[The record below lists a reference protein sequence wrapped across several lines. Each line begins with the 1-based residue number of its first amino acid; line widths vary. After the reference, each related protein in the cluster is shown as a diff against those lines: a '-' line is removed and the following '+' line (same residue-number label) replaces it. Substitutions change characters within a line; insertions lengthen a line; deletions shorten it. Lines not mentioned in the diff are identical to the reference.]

1 MGNGKA
7 SHKELCRKVHGQRH
21 ADRASQ
27 LHQEMPHAEERQAK
41 SDAGASQRCIEQAAP
56 FGTAEDRNDEAVKP
70 PNPSPA
76 GRQRKLITIS
86 GRGIH
91 SIGA

>member
-1 MGNGKA
+1 
-7 SHKELCRKVHGQRH
+7 
-21 ADRASQ
+21 
-27 LHQEMPHAEERQAK
+27 MPHEEER
-41 SDAGASQRCIEQAAP
+41 GAECSSVALQRCIGKAAP
-56 FGTAEDRNDEAVKP
+56 FGTAEDWNDEAVKP

-91 SIGA
+91 STGAGDGRQDTLALVAHSG